1 MDLNDE
7 ELEFTKKRKQKEKRI
22 KLIKY
27 LEEILETNYL
37 LNSDAR
43 EAIQEAIEYFKK
55 EI

>member
-7 ELEFTKKRKQKEKRI
+7 ELEFTNKRKRKEKRI

-43 EAIQEAIEYFKK
+43 EAILETIEYLKK